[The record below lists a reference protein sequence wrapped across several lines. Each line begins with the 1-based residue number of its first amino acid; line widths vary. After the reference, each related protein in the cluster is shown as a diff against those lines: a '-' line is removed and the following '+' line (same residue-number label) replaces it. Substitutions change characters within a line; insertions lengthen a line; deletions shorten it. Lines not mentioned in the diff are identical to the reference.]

1 MQNLQ
6 ICKILDIESTNAKLS
21 QLEMS
26 RKLFTAVLQAGYRCA
41 GEQWFVFAWETA
53 GQGLGSLNPTL
64 FASDIDSHVR
74 G

>member
-41 GEQWFVFAWETA
+41 GEQWFVFA
-53 GQGLGSLNPTL
+53 
-64 FASDIDSHVR
+64 
-74 G
+74 